1 MQQSQDNLV
10 FYTERTPAKASRND
24 ILSPHASENRLSQI
38 DLRCR
43 VADLYIPADNRSI
56 LEEDTVI
63 MTEQETPKVPKS
75 PVLKDNGNQTMD
87 N

>member
-1 MQQSQDNLV
+1 M
-10 FYTERTPAKASRND
+10 FYTERTPTKNSRNV
-24 ILSPHASENRLSQI
+24 ISSPHTSENRLSQM

-43 VADLYIPADNRSI
+43 VADLYIPAFNRSI

-63 MTEQETPKVPKS
+63 MTEQETPKVPNS
-75 PVLKDNGNQTMD
+75 PVLVDNGNQTMD